1 MDLSAFR
8 KRRSLTQL
16 DVARRLGVAQS
27 TVSRMEKGD
36 NMFISSLLRY
46 LDAMGAERTRLVATI
61 DGDEVELDLSSAV
74 DTPPRTAAHH
84 GRPVQLRRPA

>member
-36 NMFISSLLRY
+36 NMFVSSLVRY

-61 DGDEVELDLSSAV
+61 DGAEVELDLSGSG
-74 DTPPRTAAHH
+74 DNPRTGSHSAP
-84 GRPVQLRRPA
+84 PVQLRRPA

>member
-36 NMFISSLLRY
+36 NMFVSSLVRY

-61 DGDEVELDLSSAV
+61 DGTEVELDLSGSG
-74 DTPPRTAAHH
+74 DNPPTGSHRAL
-84 GRPVQLRRPA
+84 PVQLRRPA